1 MRHPLVMGN
10 WKLNG
15 SKKVTAELIDGLRK
29 ELSGVEGCGVA
40 IAPPAIYL
48 DLAKHAISG
57 SHIALGAHNV
67 DVKLSGAFTV
77 ETSAEML
84 KEVGAK

>member
-15 SKKVTAELIDGLRK
+15 SKHMTAELIDGLRK

-40 IAPPAIYL
+40 IAPC
-48 DLAKHAISG
+48 
-57 SHIALGAHNV
+57 AL
-67 DVKLSGAFTV
+67 S
-77 ETSAEML
+77 
-84 KEVGAK
+84 

>member
-15 SKKVTAELIDGLRK
+15 SKHMAGELIEGLRK

-40 IAPPAIYL
+40 IAPPAI
-48 DLAKHAISG
+48 SG
-57 SHIALGAHNV
+57 SGQTRHFRQPHCAGC
-67 DVKLSGAFTV
+67 
-77 ETSAEML
+77 AER
-84 KEVGAK
+84 

>member
-15 SKKVTAELIDGLRK
+15 SKHMTAELIDGLRK

-40 IAPPAIYL
+40 IAPLRSILIRLNMLSPVAIL
-48 DLAKHAISG
+48 HW
-57 SHIALGAHNV
+57 V
-67 DVKLSGAFTV
+67 
-77 ETSAEML
+77 L
-84 KEVGAK
+84 KTLM